1 MTRVRYDNQYISY
14 ILEDN
19 FRFFI
24 TGYRVLKKQKS
35 KGLIPC
41 SKVMFNGHIK
51 LLYSISGYV
60 PLSVAAVKWEPK
72 EVILWMIKILK
83 VLMGIQ
89 DNGFL
94 QMETVDVDLSHIFI
108 DVGQAKVYLI
118 ALPLTVEP
126 DLNHSC
132 QWETELRKSLISL
145 MEISKN
151 PESGPLSAFRQE
163 ILVNRSSLKDLY
175 KIVKETAIHK
185 NILSYSQHLS
195 DGDENAW
202 MEDKPESEKNL
213 YFVSRSPIKK
223 VELLINKDEY
233 ILGKNPKIVDGLL
246 DLSPTISRKHCKII
260 KLKQEYYIEDLES
273 ANHTY
278 VNGEIVERGK
288 RVRIKPGDQIRLAEI
303 EFGIEF
309 RDLSAEEKYW
319 RKN

>member
-1 MTRVRYDNQYISY
+1 M
-14 ILEDN
+14 E
-19 FRFFI
+19 
-24 TGYRVLKKQKS
+24 
-35 KGLIPC
+35 
-41 SKVMFNGHIK
+41 
-51 LLYSISGYV
+51 
-60 PLSVAAVKWEPK
+60 
-72 EVILWMIKILK
+72 
-83 VLMGIQ
+83 IQ

-108 DVGQAKVYLI
+108 DVDQAKVYVI

-145 MEISKN
+145 TEISKN
-151 PESGPLSAFRQE
+151 PESSSLSAFRQE

-185 NILSYSQHLS
+185 NILSYSQYLL

-202 MEDKPESEKNL
+202 VDDNSESEKDL

-246 DLSPTISRKHCKII
+246 DISPTISRKHCKIV
-260 KLKQEYYIEDLES
+260 KLKQKYYIEDLES

-278 VNGEIVERGK
+278 VNGEIVESGK

-309 RDLSAEEKYW
+309 RDSSAEEKSW

>member
-1 MTRVRYDNQYISY
+1 M
-14 ILEDN
+14 
-19 FRFFI
+19 
-24 TGYRVLKKQKS
+24 
-35 KGLIPC
+35 
-41 SKVMFNGHIK
+41 
-51 LLYSISGYV
+51 
-60 PLSVAAVKWEPK
+60 
-72 EVILWMIKILK
+72 
-83 VLMGIQ
+83 
-89 DNGFL
+89 
-94 QMETVDVDLSHIFI
+94 
-108 DVGQAKVYLI
+108 
-118 ALPLTVEP
+118 
-126 DLNHSC
+126 
-132 QWETELRKSLISL
+132 
-145 MEISKN
+145 
-151 PESGPLSAFRQE
+151 
-163 ILVNRSSLKDLY
+163 
-175 KIVKETAIHK
+175 
-185 NILSYSQHLS
+185 SYSQHLS

>member
-1 MTRVRYDNQYISY
+1 MTKVRYDNQYISY

-19 FRFFI
+19 FRFFM

-51 LLYSISGYV
+51 LLYPISGYL
-60 PLSVAAVKWEPK
+60 PLPVAAVRWEPK
-72 EVILWMIKILK
+72 EVVIWMIKILK
-83 VLMGIQ
+83 VLMEIQ

-94 QMETVDVDLSHIFI
+94 QIETVDVDLSHIFI
-108 DVGQAKVYLI
+108 DMDQAKVYVI

-126 DLNHSC
+126 DLNQSY

-145 MEISKN
+145 MEVSQN
-151 PESGPLSAFRQE
+151 PESSLLSAFRQE

-175 KIVKETAIHK
+175 KIIKETAIHK
-185 NILSYSQHLS
+185 NILSYSQHLPDR
-195 DGDENAW
+195 DGHVWA
-202 MEDKPESEKNL
+202 EDNSESEKDL

-246 DLSPTISRKHCKII
+246 DISPTISRKHCKIV

-278 VNGEIVERGK
+278 VNGEIVESGK

-309 RDLSAEEKYW
+309 RDSSAEEKSW